1 MGSIHPTSLAAV
13 AVTATTVVAAV
24 AAAQCGGKAQYGHRT
39 GGWCEHRLFRDAIA
53 YVCPAII
60 APSAAKAKVI
70 GIFLAIEG
78 KTSRLYAALPR
89 DDVQKAPPRAQRCF
103 SLRK

>member
-1 MGSIHPTSLAAV
+1 MEFSVYNEIQS
-13 AVTATTVVAAV
+13 V
-24 AAAQCGGKAQYGHRT
+24 AAAQCGGKAQYGHT

-78 KTSRLYAALPR
+78 KTSRL
-89 DDVQKAPPRAQRCF
+89 
-103 SLRK
+103 

>member
-13 AVTATTVVAAV
+13 AVTATSTSVAAV
-24 AAAQCGGKAQYGHRT
+24 AAAAQCGGKAQYGHRT

-78 KTSRLYAALPR
+78 KTSRL
-89 DDVQKAPPRAQRCF
+89 
-103 SLRK
+103 